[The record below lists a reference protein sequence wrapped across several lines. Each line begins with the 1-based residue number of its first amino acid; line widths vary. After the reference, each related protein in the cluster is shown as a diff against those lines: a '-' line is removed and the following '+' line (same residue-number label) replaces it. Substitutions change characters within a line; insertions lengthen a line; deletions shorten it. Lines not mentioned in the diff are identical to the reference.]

1 MSAAAAIVSPEP
13 LADRPSDL
21 WSDAWRRLRRN
32 RAAVAAAYALG
43 LVALLT
49 VLAPWLPGLPDP
61 AAQDLKLGATPPSWP
76 HPFGT
81 DELGRD
87 TFARTLY
94 GGRISLLVGIIGT
107 LVSLLIGVTYGA
119 VSGYLGGR
127 TDETMMR
134 FVDILYSLPY
144 IFLVILLLVFFSR
157 SLIMLFVALGL
168 VQWLTMARIVR
179 GQVLSLKTQTF
190 VEAARALGAR
200 NRAIIFLH
208 HAHGSGGHLAG
219 SVPVVPGTRGPAT
232 GGVVGHVGLR
242 RRQAARAISLAGG
255 VPRIRPVDHAPVL
268 QLLGRRSARRTR
280 PARSPGR
287 DLAKHNRLLTSHL
300 TGGRELHEVD
310 PTRQSRRLELDLLLA
325 GREEPVRQHPDA
337 TPCDVRNPQVDVART
352 RQAEAHAARPA
363 QRARAHRGE

>member
-1 MSAAAAIVSPEP
+1 MSAAPA
-13 LADRPSDL
+13 LAPQDALDNRPTDL
-21 WSDAWRRLRRN
+21 WSDALRRLKKN
-32 RAAVAAAYALG
+32 RAAVTAGWALAAI
-43 LVALLT
+43 ALLAL
-49 VLAPWLPGLPDP
+49 LAPWIPGLADP
-61 AAQDLKLGATPPSWP
+61 AIQDLRLGASAPSWA

-87 TFARTLY
+87 TFARTLH
-94 GGRISLLVGIIGT
+94 GGRISLLVGVVGT

-200 NRAIIFLH
+200 NRSIIFRHIVPNTLGPVIVYTTLTVP
-208 HAHGSGGHLAG
+208 AVILQEAFLSFLGLGVQPPAASWGTLVSDGAKLLALFPWL
-219 SVPVVPGTRGPAT
+219 VIFPGIALSITLLCFNFLGD
-232 GGVVGHVGLR
+232 GLR
-242 RRQAARAISLAGG
+242 DALDPFDRR
-255 VPRIRPVDHAPVL
+255 
-268 QLLGRRSARRTR
+268 
-280 PARSPGR
+280 
-287 DLAKHNRLLTSHL
+287 
-300 TGGRELHEVD
+300 
-310 PTRQSRRLELDLLLA
+310 
-325 GREEPVRQHPDA
+325 
-337 TPCDVRNPQVDVART
+337 DVN
-352 RQAEAHAARPA
+352 
-363 QRARAHRGE
+363 